1 MVDVSNQDASKSV
14 MLALLP
20 INSDW
25 SRIDLPHL
33 TLVYA
38 GLIQDLPA
46 TARNELAKDAAS
58 IAMFSRTLTLRVLGV
73 QVFGDVEKVDALKF
87 QTTPELQTM
96 RRSVEHWNASEFPF
110 NPHATIGPT
119 GPPLSNIPSWVAFN
133 RIVLGWGS
141 EQMVFWFRDS

>member
-1 MVDVSNQDASKSV
+1 MEDPKDSV

-25 SRIDLPHL
+25 SRIELPHM

-73 QVFGDVEKVDALKF
+73 QVFGDVDKVDVLKF
-87 QTTPELQTM
+87 QTTPELQDM
-96 RRSVEHWNASEFPF
+96 RRTVEHWNASQFSF
-110 NPHATIGPT
+110 NPHATIGST
-119 GPPLSNIPSWVAFN
+119 GMSISNVPGWVAFN
-133 RIVLGWGS
+133 RIMLGWGK